1 MAFGQSR
8 RHLVACNGVSSRK
21 RYTLYDEIAAGGMGS
36 VFLGRLFGD
45 AGFER
50 TVAIKKLHPHVA
62 KDPEFVAMFVDE
74 ARLASRVQH
83 PNVCNTLDVVNEHG
97 ELMLVLDYVH
107 GESLARLLRTAR
119 ETGEQ
124 FPIPVTVGLLLG
136 VLDGLHA
143 AHEAKSVQGASLQ
156 IVHRDVSPQNIMLG
170 PDGVPRVLDFGIAKA
185 AHMAQ
190 TTRDG
195 QLKGKVSYMAPE
207 QIRSERLD
215 RRADIYSAGVVLWE
229 LLTGERFTPP
239 DAAAAIHVMLER
251 EHEPPSRL
259 RTDVPTALDSV
270 VMRALARDRD
280 ERFATAREMANALE
294 LAVAPASA
302 RRIGEWA
309 IHIGGSAFELS
320 AKRLADIE
328 ARVSSASRVEAPGSP
343 RISEVPTTLNALAS
357 TRETLPSDEVVVQS
371 GEAAPASG
379 ARVHRGAAATGTRL
393 RAGVA
398 LFMGSAVL
406 AAVVIVW
413 RGAGAEG
420 SAPGLVGASSNVQV
434 PPSVTIAAP
443 TASPAQDRP
452 EEQPAAPTPS
462 VTARPTATPSV
473 SASAKLSRAKASPP
487 PAAGPCNPP
496 FTVTNGV
503 KRFKPECL

>member
-1 MAFGQSR
+1 
-8 RHLVACNGVSSRK
+8 
-21 RYTLYDEIAAGGMGS
+21 

-62 KDPEFVAMFVDE
+62 KDPEFVAMFVEE

-119 ETGEQ
+119 AAGEH
-124 FPIPVTVGLLLG
+124 FPISVTVGVLVG

-143 AHEAKSVQGASLQ
+143 AHEAKSVQGTALD

-185 AHMAQ
+185 THVTQ

-195 QLKGKVSYMAPE
+195 QLKGKISYMAPE
-207 QIRSERLD
+207 QIRSQPLD
-215 RRADIYSAGVVLWE
+215 RRADIYAAGVVLWE

-239 DAAAAIHVMLER
+239 DAAAAVHVMLER
-251 EHEPPSRL
+251 AHDPPSVL
-259 RTDVPTALDSV
+259 RTDVPPALDAV
-270 VMRALARDRD
+270 VMCALARDRE

-294 LAVAPASA
+294 LAVTPASA

-309 IHIGGSAFELS
+309 RQIGGPAFDLS
-320 AKRLADIE
+320 ATRVADVE
-328 ARVSSASRVEAPGSP
+328 ARGSPASNLEVPGGP
-343 RISEVPTTLNALAS
+343 RISQVPTTLNALAS
-357 TRETLPSDEVVVQS
+357 EGESLTSDQAVVQTFEVAPVS
-371 GEAAPASG
+371 GEKDRRP
-379 ARVHRGAAATGTRL
+379 AAAAHTRL
-393 RAGVA
+393 RSGVA
-398 LFMGSAVL
+398 VLLGGAVL
-406 AAVVIVW
+406 AAIVIVA
-413 RGAGAEG
+413 RGTGANPPP
-420 SAPGLVGASSNVQV
+420 AGLVGTSRDV
-434 PPSVTIAAP
+434 PVAPSGMSRAP
-443 TASPAQDRP
+443 V
-452 EEQPAAPTPS
+452 AAPTPDPGEQ
-462 VTARPTATPSV
+462 PTALPQVATPPSSAAPPIASTPTKSV
-473 SASAKLSRAKASPP
+473 RPKAAVA
-487 PAAGPCNPP
+487 PAPCSPP
-496 FTVTNGV
+496 FTITNGV